1 MTEEVPT
8 LRKTDGLDVD
18 GQEEGPLEP
27 GLLVVSSGGQ
37 PRWSILPLPAGGE
50 LDLGRDNLGAQVDD
64 GRISRRHVRVCCQNG
79 AFLAMDLGSLNG
91 TAIDGQRALPNSY
104 QPFVH
109 CLRIGDT
116 LLLPAVDI
124 NPLRANGVTVRDS
137 LVLGPRLFHTY
148 QRIARVG
155 ASSMTLHITGES
167 GSGKEH
173 AARAFHNASPA
184 NRGPFVAV
192 NCATIPEGIAERLL
206 FGAKRG
212 AFSGVT
218 ADVDGY
224 VQAADKGT
232 LFLDEVAEL
241 HASVQA
247 KLLRVLET
255 REVLALGAL
264 RPQPVTLRVCSASH
278 RSLQAEVAAGRLRE
292 DLYYRIGRP
301 AERVPALRERREELP
316 WLIEQE
322 LRSNHPSLRAHA
334 SLVEACLLRDW
345 PGNVR
350 ELLIEI
356 RSAAQEAAGRDSQ
369 RVKAEHLSPMAGR
382 CVDGKPPAAPP
393 PARQPSQKPVAATPP
408 LGMEAADKPAA
419 SRLSR
424 AQILTALIEAKGNV
438 SAAARELGIQRTQ
451 LMRHIKYHGVEVARM
466 RAVAK
471 S

>member
-1 MTEEVPT
+1 MKEEVPT
-8 LRKTDGLDVD
+8 LRRTDGLDVD
-18 GQEEGPLEP
+18 GPKEGPPEP
-27 GLLVVSSGGQ
+27 GLLVVSSSGQ
-37 PRWSILPLPAGGE
+37 PRWSVLPIPTGGE
-50 LDLGRDNLGAQVDD
+50 LELGRDNMGAQVDD
-64 GRISRRHVRVCCQNG
+64 GRISRRHVRICCQDG

-91 TAIDGQRALPNSY
+91 TALDGQPAPPNSY

-116 LLLPAVDI
+116 LLLPAIDI
-124 NPLRANGVTVRDS
+124 NPLRANGVTIRDS
-137 LVLGPRLFHTY
+137 LILGPRLFHTY

-184 NRGPFVAV
+184 NRGPFIAV
-192 NCATIPEGIAERLL
+192 NCAAIPEGIAERLL

-218 ADVDGY
+218 ADVEGY

-264 RPQPVTLRVCSASH
+264 RPQSVSLRVVSASH
-278 RSLQAEVAAGRLRE
+278 RSLPAEVAAGRLRE

-301 AERVPALRERREELP
+301 AEHVPALRERREEIP
-316 WLIEQE
+316 WLIERE
-322 LRSNHPSLRAHA
+322 LRSTHPSIRAHA
-334 SLVEACLLRDW
+334 SLVEACLLRHW

-369 RVKAEHLSPMAGR
+369 RVKAEHLSSMAGR

-393 PARQPSQKPVAATPP
+393 PAADQSREPVAAAPSLAT
-408 LGMEAADKPAA
+408 EAADKSAV

-424 AQILTALIEAKGNV
+424 AQILAALIEAKGNV
-438 SAAARELGIQRTQ
+438 SAAARGLGVRRTQ
-451 LMRHIKYHGVEVARM
+451 LNRHIEHLGIEVARL

>member
-1 MTEEVPT
+1 MTEKVAT
-8 LRKTDGLDVD
+8 LKKTDGLAVD
-18 GQEEGPLEP
+18 DQEEGPPEP
-27 GLLVVSSGGQ
+27 GLLVVSSSGQ
-37 PRWSILPLPAGGE
+37 PRWSILPLPAGSE
-50 LDLGRDNLGAQVDD
+50 LELGRDNLGALVDD
-64 GRISRRHVRVCCQNG
+64 GRISRRHARICYKDG

-91 TAIDGQRALPNSY
+91 TATDGQPAPPNSY
-104 QPFVH
+104 QSFVH

-116 LLLPAVDI
+116 LLLPAVDLT
-124 NPLRANGVTVRDS
+124 PLRANGVTVRDG

-218 ADVDGY
+218 ADVEGY

-247 KLLRVLET
+247 KLLRMLET

-264 RPQPVTLRVCSASH
+264 RPQTVTLRVVSASH

-301 AERVPALRERREELP
+301 AECVPPLRERREEIP
-316 WLIEQE
+316 WLIERE
-322 LRSNHPSLRAHA
+322 LRSSYPSLRAHP
-334 SLVEACLLRDW
+334 SLVEACLLRHW
-345 PGNVR
+345 PGNIR

-356 RSAAQEAAGRDSQ
+356 RSAAQESAGRDSQ
-369 RVKAEHLSPMAGR
+369 RAKAEHLSPMAGR
-382 CVDGKPPAAPP
+382 CLDGKPTAAPPSAEEPSREPVAAAPP
-393 PARQPSQKPVAATPP
+393 PDPQ
-408 LGMEAADKPAA
+408 AADKPAA
-419 SRLSR
+419 SHLSR
-424 AQILTALIEAKGNV
+424 TQILTALIEAKGNV
-438 SAAARELGIQRTQ
+438 SAAARGLGVHRTQ
-451 LMRHIKYHGVEVARM
+451 LKRHIEYHGIDVARL

>member
-1 MTEEVPT
+1 MTEKVAT
-8 LRKTDGLDVD
+8 LKRTDGLAADD
-18 GQEEGPLEP
+18 QEEGLPEP

-37 PRWSILPLPAGGE
+37 PRWSIRPLPAGSE
-50 LDLGRDNLGAQVDD
+50 LELGRDNLGAQVDD
-64 GRISRRHVRVCCQNG
+64 GRISRRHARICYRDG

-91 TAIDGQRALPNSY
+91 TALDGQLAPPNSY

-116 LLLPAVDI
+116 LLLPAVNI
-124 NPLRANGVTVRDS
+124 NPLRANGVTVRDG
-137 LVLGPRLFHTY
+137 LVLSPGLFHTY
-148 QRIARVG
+148 QRIARAA

-218 ADVDGY
+218 ADVEGY
-224 VQAADKGT
+224 IQAADKGT

-241 HASVQA
+241 HAAVQA
-247 KLLRVLET
+247 KLLRVLES

-264 RPQPVTLRVCSASH
+264 RPQPVTLRVVSASH

-301 AERVPALRERREELP
+301 AERVPALRERREEIP

-334 SLVEACLLRDW
+334 SLVEACLLRHW

-356 RSAAQEAAGRDSQ
+356 RSAAREAAGRDSQ
-369 RVKAEHLSPMAGR
+369 RVKAEHLSPMAGLR
-382 CVDGKPPAAPP
+382 VDGKPPAAPL
-393 PARQPSQKPVAATPP
+393 PAEEPSRDPVAAAPP
-408 LGMEAADKPAA
+408 LDTEAADKPAA

-424 AQILTALIEAKGNV
+424 AQILAALIETKGNV
-438 SAAARELGIQRTQ
+438 SAAARGLGVRRTQ
-451 LMRHIKYHGVEVARM
+451 LTRHIEYHGIAVARL
-466 RAVAK
+466 RAFVK